1 VAQSL
6 GRNYVHIVFST
17 KYPVPLI
24 PRAMSG
30 DLYAYLAG
38 ICTRYRCAVHAIGGM
53 PDHVHIAC
61 TLHRT
66 IAMSDLV
73 EEVKKSSS
81 KWMKASGVRQFSW
94 QGGYGGFSF
103 GQSQL
108 ARVVRYISRQE
119 EHHRLRTYEEEF
131 IRILQHYEVDYDER
145 YLWD

>member
-1 VAQSL
+1 
-6 GRNYVHIVFST
+6 
-17 KYPVPLI
+17 
-24 PRAMSG
+24 
-30 DLYAYLAG
+30 
-38 ICTRYRCAVHAIGGM
+38 
-53 PDHVHIAC
+53 
-61 TLHRT
+61 
-66 IAMSDLV
+66 MSDLV